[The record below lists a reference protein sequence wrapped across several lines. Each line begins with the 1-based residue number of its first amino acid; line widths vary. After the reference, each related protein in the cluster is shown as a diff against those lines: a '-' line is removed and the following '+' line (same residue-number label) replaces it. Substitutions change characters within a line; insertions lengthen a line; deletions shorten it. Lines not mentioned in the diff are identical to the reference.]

1 MNNSAEI
8 KKFMAEKIAEKI
20 SLSEIQSLVNEKF
33 NTKMTFMDIRIL
45 ASELEMD
52 WQRREEEEKAAAVQ
66 AENEEENKENSEN
79 NDAEASK
86 APGKTTVELN
96 KIVRPGALASGSVHF
111 ASGVYAEWY
120 IDNNGRLGLDKVV
133 GGRPS
138 EQDIADFQTEME
150 KIFQDK

>member
-20 SLSEIQSLVNEKF
+20 SLSEIQSMVNEKF

-45 ASELEMD
+45 ASELELD
-52 WQRREEEEKAAAVQ
+52 WRRREEEEKAAETEKEAEKEESTTNSDTEN
-66 AENEEENKENSEN
+66 AENT
-79 NDAEASK
+79 
-86 APGKTTVELN
+86 PGKTTVELN

-133 GGRPS
+133 GGRPT

>member
-20 SLSEIQSLVNEKF
+20 SLSEIQSMVNEKF

-45 ASELEMD
+45 ASELELD
-52 WQRREEEEKAAAVQ
+52 WRRREEEEKAAETEKEAEKEESTTNSDTEN
-66 AENEEENKENSEN
+66 AENT
-79 NDAEASK
+79 
-86 APGKTTVELN
+86 PGKTTVELN

-120 IDNNGRLGLDKVV
+120 IDNNGRLGLDKVK
-133 GGRPS
+133 GGKPT
-138 EQDIADFQTEME
+138 EQDIDDFQVEMQ
-150 KIFQDK
+150 KIFAEK

>member
-20 SLSEIQSLVNEKF
+20 SLSEIQSMVNEKF

-45 ASELEMD
+45 ASELELD
-52 WQRREEEEKAAAVQ
+52 WRRREEEEKAAETEKEAEKEESTTNSDTEN
-66 AENEEENKENSEN
+66 AENT
-79 NDAEASK
+79 
-86 APGKTTVELN
+86 PGKTTVELN

-133 GGRPS
+133 GGRPT

-150 KIFQDK
+150 KIFQEK